1 MIISKPSIT
10 HKELQRDYSPES
22 CIQILTELKTQTTNS
37 LKSCFYFNT
46 MQVQEPKFGF
56 PVTESACLRH
66 HVFTWFYSYGF
77 GTTVTVCTNKICALW
92 SKLPRMTPLLWHKLT
107 HLV

>member
-66 HVFTWFYSYGF
+66 HVFT
-77 GTTVTVCTNKICALW
+77 VMALGQ
-92 SKLPRMTPLLWHKLT
+92 LLQSVPIKYVLSGANSPG
-107 HLV
+107 